1 MASVKSVNTDYT
13 LNCGTPP
20 GVGIFTINAQTVF
33 AGNVTYDYPAL
44 STSAFI
50 TVAANNTGVITDMG
64 LLAQTGGGTDIA
76 NGTFA
81 GLRFDTIANAW
92 QISNSVTSNG
102 APVSSYANI
111 ATTES
116 LVAGSNTQIQYNANN
131 SLGAS
136 GNLVF
141 DYANSV
147 LTLSG
152 IEALVNVGGSSPTTP
167 VANVTYI
174 YSNPVEGGG
183 TGLYFVSPETSDE
196 LISRSKAIVYSLIF

>member
-167 VANVTYI
+167 VDNVT
-174 YSNPVEGGG
+174 
-183 TGLYFVSPETSDE
+183 
-196 LISRSKAIVYSLIF
+196 